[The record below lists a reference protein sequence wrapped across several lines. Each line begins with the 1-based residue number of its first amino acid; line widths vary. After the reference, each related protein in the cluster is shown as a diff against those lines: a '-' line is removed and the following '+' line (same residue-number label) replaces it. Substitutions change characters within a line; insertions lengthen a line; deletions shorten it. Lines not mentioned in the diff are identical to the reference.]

1 MSISKLSVS
10 LLLLTA
16 IATPSHAQSPA
27 WDTHSDTW
35 VAGDALGRTLP
46 MAAEA
51 GLPRANKTVGMF
63 YFLTFAHEQDTVYD
77 NSKILAAH
85 PEAMRDIH
93 SPAWGPLLAAHYW
106 GEPLFGYYASDDE
119 WVLRKHAQMLSNAG
133 VDVVIFDNSNAV
145 TYDKARNTLFRVW
158 EQIRREGGRTPQIAF
173 HCPFSNGNEIG
184 TVTLNKLYE
193 TVYAPG
199 LYSDLWFRWKGKPL
213 IIAEPGY
220 ADAGALAAPS
230 RHRPHGLATG
240 ETIGQTFTVGTPFAE
255 IGGVFATWAAT
266 GSEMTLSLFAGG
278 PGGKLLTQKR
288 FENVEDNSALLI
300 GTGKT
305 LAAGKYYLEMSRSR
319 GRIGWWG
326 NSGGFSS
333 AGSYQDGFPVPGYR
347 DLRIRYAP
355 EKPAEALEQ
364 SVHQVTSSEAEER
377 ANKLRDFFTFRR
389 TIAPYNL
396 SQPPPGAWAWL
407 QIHPQAPQT
416 APDGALEEISVGV
429 GQNYNATENRTAPMS
444 FPGAFGRSYHNGRE
458 DTTPN
463 AVNWGFNFDEQW
475 RRALQVNPPFVFITG
490 WNEWDAGFYDDWA
503 GFHAPPPIFVD
514 EFNQE
519 FSRDIEPMRGGH
531 GDNYYYQLAANV
543 RRYKGVH
550 PLPPVAPRPV
560 KIDGRFD
567 DWRTVSPEFRDD
579 FGDTAHRNALGF
591 GTHAAYVNKT
601 GRNDIVA
608 AKVSYDAKHVYFYV
622 RTKAN
627 LTARTGPDWMRLYL
641 NTDADNR
648 TGWLGY
654 DFVVNRM
661 PDGKMTSV
669 ERNLGG
675 VDRWRLVSRVRYSSR
690 KNELEIEI
698 PRTAL
703 DVKKPLTVIDF
714 KWADHCHSRGDWTDF
729 TLNGDAA
736 PDDRFNYRAKLNQNV
751 KPWKSVK

>member
-1 MSISKLSVS
+1 
-10 LLLLTA
+10 
-16 IATPSHAQSPA
+16 
-27 WDTHSDTW
+27 
-35 VAGDALGRTLP
+35 

-63 YFLTFAHEQDTVYD
+63 YFLTFAHEQDAIYD

-145 TYDKARNTLFRVW
+145 TYDKARNTLCRVW
-158 EQIRREGGRTPQIAF
+158 EQMRREGLRTPQIAF
-173 HCPFSNGNEIG
+173 HCPFGNGNNIG

-193 TVYAPG
+193 TIYAPG
-199 LYSDLWFRWKGKPL
+199 KYSDLWFRWQGKPL
-213 IIAEPGY
+213 IIAYPGY
-220 ADAGALAAPS
+220 ADPTALMQLERQQADNLAGGDTL
-230 RHRPHGLATG
+230 
-240 ETIGQTFTVGTPFAE
+240 GQTFTITQSFQEA
-255 IGGVFATWAAT
+255 GGVFPTWAT
-266 GSEMTLSLFAGG
+266 KNSGLTLSLYADG
-278 PGGKLLTQKR
+278 PQGKRLAQKS
-288 FENVEDNSALLI
+288 FTNVNDSATLMV
-300 GTGKT
+300 GTGKA
-305 LAAGKYYLEMSRSR
+305 LPPGKYYLEISRSV
-319 GRIGWWG
+319 GHIGWWTH
-326 NSGGFSS
+326 GGAAAL
-333 AGSYQDGFPVPGYR
+333 AGAYQTGEPVLGSRYLRMRYTEGSEPEVFASPGQS
-347 DLRIRYAP
+347 LT
-355 EKPAEALEQ
+355 PA
-364 SVHQVTSSEAEER
+364 TAEER
-377 ANKLRDFFTFRR
+377 ARTLREFFTYR
-389 TIAPYNL
+389 TPIAPYNI
-396 SQPPPGAWAWL
+396 PKPDPGAWAWL

-416 APDGALEEISVGV
+416 APDGSVEEISVGV
-429 GQNYNATENRTAPMS
+429 AQNYNAIVNNTAPMS
-444 FPGAFGRSYHNGRE
+444 FPGAFGRSYHNGKE

-550 PLPPVAPRPV
+550 PLPPVAPHPV

-567 DWRTVSPEFRDD
+567 DWTSVVPEFRDD
-579 FGDTAHRNALGF
+579 FGDTAHRNAPGF

-601 GRNDIVA
+601 GRNDIIT
-608 AKVSYDAKHVYFYV
+608 AKVSYDAKNVYFYV

-627 LTARTGPDWMRLYL
+627 LTAHTNPDWMRLYL

-654 DFVVNRM
+654 DFVVNRTL
-661 PDGKMTSV
+661 DGKMTSI

-675 VDRWRLVSRVRYSSR
+675 FDRWRLISRTPYRLR
-690 KNELEIEI
+690 GNELEIAI
-698 PRTAL
+698 PRAKIGAKVL
-703 DVKKPLTVIDF
+703 PAAIDF

-751 KPWKSVK
+751 KP